1 MMTSFVL
8 ELDTLADNDDVDLDD
23 ILTEV
28 EVASNFT
35 RELKDTFADLD
46 TESEQNLD
54 LRLSEVCRFV
64 WEEDDKSDR
73 IQEYVRSLAEDLYTI
88 QQADK
93 GLLFH
98 GSDSEILVAHYHQNA
113 GWVHESDELISGD
126 RIDKDSVIS
135 MFSLEPSNE
144 GFEESIVDLEY
155 YTDSTRFLDIFG
167 VLSDD
172 ELQAIPE
179 QEAYLNGD
187 PKYEDR
193 YSVTYSFGREHC
205 LEMLSDNMLS
215 LDSANDEFT
224 IIKELEDDVSSLEYE
239 FEGGR
244 FGLSRADT
252 LAGFERDYMQYKHGW
267 LTSNRVYRHLVRGEG
282 AYIESRT
289 KVEVS
294 DTEIRKSEEQT
305 DNGDVV
311 FSRFDDS
318 GNLSQTFAD
327 KILNSIV
334 GNDQYRIYI
343 ASHQNVSEHEVVKFE
358 SNGQS
363 LSLPN
368 IGNESIEEGKTEL
381 RTMYDQATD
390 DDLDE
395 TRRRATAAGFL
406 IGIGEKSTTIAAES
420 IKEIA
425 LSSSYDQIAGFVH
438 EKLESSGS
446 SLEFESSLNAY
457 FDTIG
462 TETRRIPLL
471 EHGFGKESYIRLV
484 DMIDEAGQALE
495 LSAGDF
501 VELGEEGY
509 RSVVSGSV
517 DPRIDG
523 NITREAETT
532 SGPTD
537 MRIRNNEGDVVYI
550 GECKYWRQGQAA
562 EYSVKKALD
571 QLHSYDQGQQ
581 FNSVIVF
588 FGSDE
593 YQQMSRGDTWEKAEK
608 KLESHDPDYQ
618 LVDKRNDS
626 PRSRLYKL
634 RLNDED
640 TERFVSLHVFDVGAE
655 RHHDTDAS
663 EGSTSAS

>member
-1 MMTSFVL
+1 MISFVL
-8 ELDTLADNDDVDLDD
+8 ELDTLADDDDADLDD

-28 EVASNFT
+28 EVAPSFT
-35 RELKDTFADLD
+35 RELKDTFDDLD
-46 TESEQNLD
+46 AESEQNLD
-54 LRLSEVCRFV
+54 LRLSEVCKFV
-64 WEEDDKSDR
+64 WEEDDESDR
-73 IQEYVRSLAEDLYTI
+73 IQEYVRSLAEDLYTM

-113 GWVHESDELISGD
+113 GWVHESNELISGD

-135 MFSLEPSNE
+135 MFSLEPSDE
-144 GFEESIVDLEY
+144 YSEESIVDLEY
-155 YTDSTRFLDIFG
+155 YTDSTRLLDIFG

-172 ELQAIPE
+172 ELQVIPE
-179 QEAYLNGD
+179 QEAYLNGN

-215 LDSANDEFT
+215 LDSANDKFT
-224 IIKELEDDVSSLEYE
+224 ITKELEDGVSSLEYE
-239 FEGGR
+239 FDGGR
-244 FGLSRADT
+244 FGLSTADT
-252 LAGFERDYMQYKHGW
+252 LAGFERDYIQYKHGW

-282 AYIESRT
+282 AYVESRA

-294 DTEIRKSEEQT
+294 DAKIRKSEEQS

-311 FSRFDDS
+311 FSRFDDD

-343 ASHQNVSEHEVVKFE
+343 ASHQNVPEHEVLKFE
-358 SNGQS
+358 SNGHS
-363 LSLPN
+363 LTLPN
-368 IGNESIEEGKTEL
+368 IGKESIAKGKTEL
-381 RTMYDQATD
+381 QTMYNQATD
-390 DDLDE
+390 DDLEDA
-395 TRRRATAAGFL
+395 RRRATAAGL
-406 IGIGEKSTTIAAES
+406 LVGIGEKSTTSASES

-425 LSSSYDQIAGFVH
+425 LSSSYSGIAGFVQ
-438 EKLESSGS
+438 ETLESSSS

-471 EHGFGKESYIRLV
+471 EGGFSRESYDRLV
-484 DMIDEAGQALE
+484 DMVDEAGQALE

-501 VELGEEGY
+501 EELGEEGY
-509 RSVVSGSV
+509 RSVISGSV

-537 MRIRNNEGDVVYI
+537 MRIRDNEGDVVYV

-562 EYSVKKALD
+562 KYSVKKALD

-588 FGSDE
+588 FASDE
-593 YQQMSRGDTWEKAEK
+593 YQRMTRGDTWEKAEK
-608 KLESHDPDYQ
+608 KLENHDPDYQ
-618 LVDKRNDS
+618 LVDERDDS

-634 RLNDED
+634 RLNDEGG
-640 TERFVSLHVFDVGAE
+640 ERFISLHVFDVGAE
-655 RHHDTDAS
+655 RHHDTDAG
-663 EGSTSAS
+663 EESTSAS

>member
-1 MMTSFVL
+1 MISFVL
-8 ELDTLADNDDVDLDD
+8 ELDTLADEDDADLDD

-28 EVASNFT
+28 EVTPSFT
-35 RELKDTFADLD
+35 RELKDTFDDLD
-46 TESEQNLD
+46 AESEQNLD
-54 LRLSEVCRFV
+54 LRLSEVCKFV
-64 WEEDDKSDR
+64 WEEDEESDR
-73 IQEYVRSLAEDLYTI
+73 VQEYVRSLAEDLYTI
-88 QQADK
+88 QQAEK

-113 GWVHESDELISGD
+113 GWVHESNELISGD

-135 MFSLEPSNE
+135 MFSLEPSDE
-144 GFEESIVDLEY
+144 GSRESIVDLEY
-155 YTDSTRFLDIFG
+155 YTDSTRFLEIFG

-172 ELQAIPE
+172 ELQVIPE

-224 IIKELEDDVSSLEYE
+224 ITKELEDGVSSLEYE
-239 FEGGR
+239 FDGGR
-244 FGLSRADT
+244 FGLSRVDT
-252 LAGFERDYMQYKHGW
+252 LAGFERDYIQYKHGW
-267 LTSNRVYRHLVRGEG
+267 LTSNRVYRHLVRGED
-282 AYIESRT
+282 AYVESRA
-289 KVEVS
+289 KVELS
-294 DTEIRKSEEQT
+294 DAEIRKSEEQS
-305 DNGDVV
+305 DNGDVI
-311 FSRFDDS
+311 FSRFDDD
-318 GNLSQTFAD
+318 GTLSQMFAD

-343 ASHQNVSEHEVVKFE
+343 ASHQNVPEHEVIKFE
-358 SNGQS
+358 SNDHS

-368 IGNESIEEGKTEL
+368 IRKESIEEGKTEL
-381 RTMYDQATD
+381 QTMYNHASD
-390 DDLDE
+390 DGLEE
-395 TRRRATAAGFL
+395 TRRRATAAGLL
-406 IGIGEKSTTIAAES
+406 IGVSEKSTTSAAES
-420 IKEIA
+420 IREIV
-425 LSSSYDQIAGFVH
+425 LSSSYGQIAGFVK
-438 EKLESSGS
+438 EKLESASS
-446 SLEFESSLNAY
+446 SLEFETSLNAY

-471 EHGFGKESYIRLV
+471 EDGFSRESYNRLV

-537 MRIRNNEGDVVYI
+537 MRIRNSEGDVVYI
-550 GECKYWRQGQAA
+550 GECKYWRQGKAA

-588 FGSDE
+588 FASDE
-593 YQQMSRGDTWEKAEK
+593 YQRMTREDTWEKAEK
-608 KLESHDPDYQ
+608 KLENYDPDYQ
-618 LVDKRNDS
+618 SVEERDDS

-634 RLNDED
+634 RLNDEGA
-640 TERFVSLHVFDVGAE
+640 ERFVSLHVFDVGAE

-663 EGSTSAS
+663 EESTSAS

>member
-1 MMTSFVL
+1 MISFVL
-8 ELDTLADNDDVDLDD
+8 ELDTLADEDDADLDD

-28 EVASNFT
+28 EVTPSFT
-35 RELKDTFADLD
+35 RELKDTFDDLD
-46 TESEQNLD
+46 AESEQNLD
-54 LRLSEVCRFV
+54 LRLSEVCKFV
-64 WEEDDKSDR
+64 WEEDEESDR
-73 IQEYVRSLAEDLYTI
+73 VQEYVRSLAEDLYTI
-88 QQADK
+88 QQAEK

-135 MFSLEPSNE
+135 MFSLEPSDE
-144 GFEESIVDLEY
+144 GSRESIVDLEY
-155 YTDSTRFLDIFG
+155 YTDSTRFLEIFG

-172 ELQAIPE
+172 ELQVIPE

-224 IIKELEDDVSSLEYE
+224 ITKELEDGVSSLEYE
-239 FEGGR
+239 FDGGR
-244 FGLSRADT
+244 FGLSRVDT
-252 LAGFERDYMQYKHGW
+252 LARFERDYIQYKHGW
-267 LTSNRVYRHLVRGEG
+267 LTSNRVYRHLVRGED
-282 AYIESRT
+282 AYVESRA
-289 KVEVS
+289 KVKLS
-294 DTEIRKSEEQT
+294 DAEIRKSEEQS
-305 DNGDVV
+305 DNGDVI
-311 FSRFDDS
+311 FSRSDDD
-318 GNLSQTFAD
+318 GTLSQTFAD

-343 ASHQNVSEHEVVKFE
+343 ASHQNVPEHEVIKFE
-358 SNGQS
+358 SNDHS

-368 IGNESIEEGKTEL
+368 IGKESIEEGKTEL
-381 RTMYDQATD
+381 QTMYNHASDG
-390 DDLDE
+390 DLKE
-395 TRRRATAAGFL
+395 TRRRATAAGLL
-406 IGIGEKSTTIAAES
+406 IGVSEKSTNSAAES
-420 IKEIA
+420 IREIV
-425 LSSSYDQIAGFVH
+425 LSSTYGQIAGFIK
-438 EKLESSGS
+438 EKLENTSS
-446 SLEFESSLNAY
+446 SLEFETSLNTY

-471 EHGFGKESYIRLV
+471 EDGFSRESYNRLV
-484 DMIDEAGQALE
+484 NMIDKAGQALE

-537 MRIRNNEGDVVYI
+537 MRIRNTEGDVVYI
-550 GECKYWRQGQAA
+550 GECKYWRQGKAA

-588 FGSDE
+588 FASDE
-593 YQQMSRGDTWEKAEK
+593 YQRMTREDTWGKAEK
-608 KLESHDPDYQ
+608 KLENYDPDYQ
-618 LVDKRNDS
+618 LVDERDDS

-634 RLNDED
+634 RLKDEGA
-640 TERFVSLHVFDVGAE
+640 ERFVSLHVFDVGAE

-663 EGSTSAS
+663 EESMSAS